1 MPDRKRAPSAMEGK
15 LLAIHRVIS
24 AIPLHSLAG
33 AGSAEMTRSTTDKE
47 LELKHLYNQ
56 VNC

>member
-1 MPDRKRAPSAMEGK
+1 MEGK